1 MREDIL
7 SLVPPV
13 SRREFA
19 VTTLAAGFAVATG
32 PVAAQTITTDTTGLT
47 AGEVKAESTGLV
59 FAEKEPLGYVSDHTG
74 LLARLSL
81 TPDTIGGRYGASS
94 RA

>member
-19 VTTLAAGFAVATG
+19 VTTLAAGFALSTR
-32 PVAAQTITTDTTGLT
+32 PVAAETITTDTTGLT
-47 AGEVKAESTGLV
+47 A
-59 FAEKEPLGYVSDHTG
+59 P
-74 LLARLSL
+74 AR
-81 TPDTIGGRYGASS
+81 
-94 RA
+94 